1 MMDLDL
7 KTLGIFVEVAERKS
21 FVRAAEALGITQ
33 AGVSNAIKRLEAQ
46 VDTALLVRTT
56 RSVNLTVDGEA
67 FFHRCRQVLADLNDA
82 RLVLCRAGR
91 QPTGTL
97 RLSLPV
103 SFGRNRVV
111 PLLGQF
117 QARYPQVDL
126 AVSITDRYVNLVDEG
141 MDVAIRFGPL
151 EDSSLIA
158 RPLLQVRRRVVGAP
172 AYFARHGVP
181 ESPNDLS
188 RHNCLA
194 LTYHETG
201 RSRVWT
207 FQEAGEPRAFQPRGS
222 LTFNDGLALHTA
234 ALAGFGLGQIH
245 DYHVKG
251 EIAAGRLMPVLD
263 AWEPTAD
270 VISIVY
276 PQSRHLSPRV
286 RAFVDFMVE
295 ALASEGE
302 PSRA

>member
-1 MMDLDL
+1 MDMDL

-103 SFGRNRVV
+103 SFGRYRVV
-111 PLLGQF
+111 PLLGEF
-117 QARYPQVDL
+117 QARHPQVDL
-126 AVSITDRYVNLVDEG
+126 AVSISDRYVNLVEEG

-151 EDSSLIA
+151 DDSSLIA
-158 RPLLQVRRRVVGAP
+158 RPLVQVRRRVVGTP
-172 AYFARHGVP
+172 AYFTRHGVP
-181 ESPNDLS
+181 ESPDDLA

-201 RSRVWT
+201 RSRAWA
-207 FQEAGEPRAFQPRGS
+207 FQEAGEPRAFKPRGS
-222 LTFNDGLALHTA
+222 LNFNDGQALHTA

-245 DYHVKG
+245 DYYVRSQ
-251 EIAAGRLMPVLD
+251 INAGQLVPVLD

-270 VISIVY
+270 LISIVY

-295 ALASEGE
+295 ALASEDD
-302 PSRA
+302 PSAA

>member
-1 MMDLDL
+1 MDLDL
-7 KTLGIFVEVAERKS
+7 KTLGVFVEVAERRS

-33 AGVSNAIKRLEAQ
+33 AGVSNAIKRLETQLA
-46 VDTALLVRTT
+46 TALLVRTT

-67 FFHRCRQVLADLNDA
+67 FFHRCRQVIADLNDA
-82 RLVLCRAGR
+82 RLVLCRAQR

-97 RLSLPV
+97 RVSLPV

-111 PLLGQF
+111 PLLGAF

-126 AVSITDRYVNLVDEG
+126 AIAITDRYVNLVDEG
-141 MDVAIRFGPL
+141 MDVAVRFGPL

-158 RPLLQVRRRVVGAP
+158 RPLARVRRRLVGTP
-172 AYFARHGVP
+172 AYFAKHGVP
-181 ESPNDLS
+181 ESLDELA

-201 RSRVWT
+201 RARCWV
-207 FQEAGEPRAFQPRGS
+207 FQEAGESRSFRPKGS
-222 LTFNDGLALHTA
+222 MTFNDGFALHAA

-245 DYHVKG
+245 DYHVAA
-251 EIAAGRLMPVLD
+251 EIAAGLLLPVL
-263 AWEPTAD
+263 EEFQPEAD
-270 VISIVY
+270 VMSIVY

-295 ALASEGE
+295 AL
-302 PSRA
+302 P